1 MDYKNFVVN
10 NQNNINLQ
18 NLQTKNQNDS
28 ITQLKNYIFILE
40 QNLKNQ
46 SVENNK
52 LKNEI
57 MEFDKE
63 RINLNTEIQKKNI
76 I

>member
-1 MDYKNFVVN
+1 MEYQNSVVN
-10 NQNNINLQ
+10 NQNNINIQ
-18 NLQTKNQNDS
+18 NLQSKNQNDS
-28 ITQLKNYIFILE
+28 ISQLKNYIFILE

-46 SVENNK
+46 SLENNK

-57 MEFDKE
+57 LQFDKE
-63 RINLNTEIQKKNI
+63 RINLNEEIKKKI

>member
-63 RINLNTEIQKKNI
+63 RINLNTEIQKKK
-76 I
+76 